1 MKKPAARIVLA
12 NSDHLDIRAFG
23 AFMEHKSIMLHRLGK
38 LSELG
43 FIPDHSD
50 TYNENVTS
58 KASIVYALIL
68 KYNAIHKADLLT
80 DIASKIE
87 KICLCEK
94 QLLSEIFVNAL

>member
-12 NSDHLDIRAFG
+12 NSDHLDIRAFR

-58 KASIVYALIL
+58 KASIVYALSL
-68 KYNAIHKADLLT
+68 KHNATHKANLLM
-80 DIASKIE
+80 DIASKIDE
-87 KICLCEK
+87 ICLHKE
-94 QLLSEIFVNAL
+94 QLLSKISISTR